1 EKRIEIDENERLS
14 SYQYV
19 GRTGSVIPTASLPG
33 TDVSI
38 EEIRSATSFSTPYPP
53 SIHAPLISSPE
64 PLPNEQAIPHQSPY
78 ATDYGTYFN
87 DFQRYGSMKDE
98 DTINSKSECDGGAT
112 SVPDEIFHRAK
123 AVQLCNTQAYQ
134 CTPTYFVDSSL
145 INVLNTLCL
154 RWLHLQANYNRRE
167 VLLLT
172 RHKVIKFTHTNSRL
186 ANNDL
191 PNSIQRLRCRANYE
205 AL

>member
-64 PLPNEQAIPHQSPY
+64 ALPNEQAIPHQSPY
-78 ATDYGTYFN
+78 ATDYGTYSN
-87 DFQRYGSMKDE
+87 DFQRDKRVAHRSYRSSMLLGSRPARTWKIHAVE
-98 DTINSKSECDGGAT
+98 D
-112 SVPDEIFHRAK
+112 
-123 AVQLCNTQAYQ
+123 CN
-134 CTPTYFVDSSL
+134 V
-145 INVLNTLCL
+145 
-154 RWLHLQANYNRRE
+154 
-167 VLLLT
+167 
-172 RHKVIKFTHTNSRL
+172 
-186 ANNDL
+186 
-191 PNSIQRLRCRANYE
+191 
-205 AL
+205 